1 MYWKTLEIILNKRS
15 KSITSLVFYVLTKK
29 LEMLLLTRLAGNVN
43 QKLLVEAKRKLGE
56 ILSAFE
62 FLDIVAM
69 DLVCLHGV

>member
-1 MYWKTLEIILNKRS
+1 
-15 KSITSLVFYVLTKK
+15 
-29 LEMLLLTRLAGNVN
+29 MLLLTRLAGNVN

-62 FLDIVAM
+62 FLDNVAM